1 MVKLDV
7 TKAAFSG
14 FGVIRRDP
22 RAVLAWALFIL
33 VVGIAPFALVFGA
46 VFGGIANLAALDTA
60 GREPTPEQVL
70 PLFFAMFA
78 FMPLLMIAS
87 VLFRAVMTGAVFR
100 AVLEPANNRWFYL
113 RLGVQEL
120 WLILVSFVMSMLLG
134 GVYMV
139 MLFPIFPISFLLSG
153 EESQTIG
160 LVLMPI
166 LMIAVMVVLGF
177 LLLRFSMALP
187 MTFARRRFQLFE
199 SWALTRGNAWNLFFV
214 ALLLGACVMA
224 LEMVIWL
231 ILLVVIGVVFG
242 TNLPLLQDEA
252 RMEAFF
258 RQDPAVL
265 MQIFLPWVV
274 GAVVVGSLIGAVA
287 TVIFT
292 APWAEAYRQLA
303 AEPETPAA

>member
-14 FGVIRRDP
+14 FGLIARNP

-33 VVGIAPFALVFGA
+33 VVGIAPFALFFGV
-46 VFGGIANLAALDTA
+46 VFGGIANLAALETA
-60 GREPTPEQVL
+60 GREPAPEQVL
-70 PLFFAMFA
+70 PVFFAMFA
-78 FMPLLMIAS
+78 IMPLLMIAS
-87 VLFRAVMTGAVFR
+87 ALFRAVMTGAVFR
-100 AVLEPANNRWFYL
+100 AVLEPPNSRWFYL
-113 RLGVQEL
+113 RLGAQEL
-120 WLILVSFVMSMLLG
+120 WLILVSIVMSTLLG
-134 GVYMV
+134 GVYMI
-139 MLFPIFPISFLLSG
+139 MLFPILPISFLLSG
-153 EESQTIG
+153 EESRIG

-166 LMIAVMVVLGF
+166 LMLAIMVVLGF

-214 ALLLGACVMA
+214 ALLLGVCLVAV
-224 LEMVIWL
+224 EMVVWL
-231 ILLVVIGVVFG
+231 ILLVVGGVVLG
-242 TNLPLLQDEA
+242 ANLPLLQDEA
-252 RMEAFF
+252 RIEAFF

-287 TVIFT
+287 TVILT
-292 APWAEAYRQLA
+292 APWADAYRQLA